1 MKRNQKV
8 RVVLLSA
15 IICLALI
22 ATPALGS
29 TEVTL
34 VGTVM
39 EGYQIM
45 GEDQQIYDIADDEK
59 GNQLGEMVEK
69 KVKVTGVMEDSE
81 GVKVLRIT
89 SYEIM
94 GE

>member
-1 MKRNQKV
+1 M
-8 RVVLLSA
+8 
-15 IICLALI
+15 I
-22 ATPALGS
+22 ASPALGS